1 MSGFSRHKLC
11 VCMEVLISTV
21 VPSYCVLSQECGND
35 STRGASLG
43 RRHEPMFAGDAKVR
57 LPLV

>member
-1 MSGFSRHKLC
+1 
-11 VCMEVLISTV
+11 MEVLISTV
-21 VPSYCVLSQECGND
+21 VPSYCVLLQECGND